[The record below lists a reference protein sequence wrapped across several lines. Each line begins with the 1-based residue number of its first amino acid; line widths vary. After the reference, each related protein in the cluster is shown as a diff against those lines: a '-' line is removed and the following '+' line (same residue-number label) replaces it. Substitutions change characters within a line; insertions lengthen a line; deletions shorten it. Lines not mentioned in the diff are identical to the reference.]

1 MSQNETQNETM
12 GFAKISITQD
22 YAFCKVMEDNPE
34 ICRELV
40 QLIIGDEVGP
50 LKLVQKQKQVDVT
63 PDGRG
68 IRLDVFCEDQNAV
81 YNIEMQTTQQKD
93 LGRRARFYQSVIDS
107 DLLNKGQ
114 EYQKLPP
121 SYVIFISPKDL
132 IGIGEE
138 LCVFEMM
145 SKDFPEADLM
155 TETKIITVCAVEKG
169 LARKDALGH
178 FLRYL
183 VEHVPTDEFTEKVDE
198 AVERASMDAD
208 WRKAVYT
215 WEMKLKDEKY
225 YAKEEGKIEGKI
237 EGLEEG
243 LEIGAKE
250 TLFSLVKKGRLSI
263 QEAAEELKMSEED
276 FKKIYLEKN
285 RTV

>member
-263 QEAAEELKMSEED
+263 KEAAEELKMSEED
-276 FKKIYLEKN
+276 FKKIYLAKN
-285 RTV
+285 SMT